1 MKGRSGDRPF
11 AFSTRFGGRAS
22 CFIKSRANARRMA
35 TDGCFRDQGD
45 NCMKLPYYLLDVFT
59 RERLAGNPLAVVLK
73 ADGVSEER
81 MQAIAGEF
89 NLSETVFVRTPH
101 NEGHAAALRI
111 YTTEREL
118 AFAGHPTIGTAVLLG
133 LLHRLSAVRLELG
146 LGLVTAVMERIDR
159 RTGEARFA
167 LPKLPERIAEMP
179 DITAI
184 ATQLGLA
191 EGDIGSNGMM
201 PARYSAGS
209 PFYLI
214 PIRDTAA
221 LASITLER
229 RGWEDTFPGDH
240 NAIYVFT
247 PTPNERGIDYAARMF
262 GVGANQG
269 EDPATGSA
277 AAALVGLLVD
287 EGGYGDGQHL
297 IGLRQGHE
305 MGRPSRIDVQFT
317 IGEGVLK
324 HAGIGGSAVILA
336 EGVLDLDE

>member
-1 MKGRSGDRPF
+1 MLGDWPRTGLS
-11 AFSTRFGGRAS
+11 AYR
-22 CFIKSRANARRMA
+22 
-35 TDGCFRDQGD
+35 GD

-73 ADGVSEER
+73 ADGLSDER

-89 NLSETVFVRTPH
+89 NLSETVFVHAPR
-101 NEGHAAALRI
+101 NERHAAALRI
-111 YTTEREL
+111 FTTEREL
-118 AFAGHPTIGTAVLLG
+118 AFAGHPTIGSTVLLG

-146 LGLVTAVMERIDR
+146 VGLVTAVMERIDR
-159 RTGEARFA
+159 RTGEAKFA
-167 LPKLPERIAEMP
+167 LPRLPERLAEMP
-179 DITAI
+179 DIAAI
-184 ATQLGLA
+184 AARLGLV
-191 EGDIGSNGMM
+191 ESDIGCNGMM

-214 PIRDTAA
+214 PVRDTGA
-221 LASITLER
+221 LEAIALER
-229 RGWEDTFPGDH
+229 RGWSEVFPGDH

-247 PTPNERGIDYAARMF
+247 ATPDERGTDYAARMF
-262 GVGANQG
+262 GVGTDQG

-287 EGGYGDGQHL
+287 EGGYGEGQHV

-317 IGEGVLK
+317 IAEGALK